1 MKLTLYWYLT
11 ILTTMCKNFFVIIC
25 FGNSWYFCKSNEL
38 WGRSCLHTPIKTR
51 SRLYIPVPHFVP
63 SIIQPVTHTHTHTQ
77 LCITDTQTKPLLFQT
92 WLILVLLVS
101 NLSLLGIRGFCH
113 TLFIILSQNVIQL
126 SFFWI
131 FSLTYR
137 LRSFSYAA
145 SRVTLFCFR
154 DVRCFAMLIS
164 SLTSK

>member
-1 MKLTLYWYLT
+1 MKPFLFAHAYKNTEPTLYSCPT
-11 ILTTMCKNFFVIIC
+11 FRTVNNTT
-25 FGNSWYFCKSNEL
+25 SD
-38 WGRSCLHTPIKTR
+38 
-51 SRLYIPVPHFVP
+51 
-63 SIIQPVTHTHTHTQ
+63 THTHTQ

-137 LRSFSYAA
+137 LRSFSFACYAP
-145 SRVTLFCFR
+145 LFLRYAMFCDDNQVKFDNTVGVKCFQPVWT
-154 DVRCFAMLIS
+154 DINSYLV
-164 SLTSK
+164 